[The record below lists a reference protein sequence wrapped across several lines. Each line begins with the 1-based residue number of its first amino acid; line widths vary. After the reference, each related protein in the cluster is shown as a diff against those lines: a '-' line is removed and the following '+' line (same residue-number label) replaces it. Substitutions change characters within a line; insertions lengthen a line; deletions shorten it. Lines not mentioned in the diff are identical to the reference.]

1 MIFKQDYRKCVSLSL
16 DIMKQQRE
24 RLFKDTLDHHSV
36 IFSGLHEYRSKS
48 TRELYFQEY
57 IIEWMNDH
65 WGSLNEYLKKYKK
78 EMTINEQRDITL
90 FFAEYFSVLLDDEDI
105 SHNMSCEVMHEMM
118 KIKQAAIS
126 EMISYSDKWEE
137 KNNKLNVDLKKNK
150 EQFERMLTELT
161 KDDNDG

>member
-1 MIFKQDYRKCVSLSL
+1 
-16 DIMKQQRE
+16 
-24 RLFKDTLDHHSV
+24 
-36 IFSGLHEYRSKS
+36 
-48 TRELYFQEY
+48 
-57 IIEWMNDH
+57 
-65 WGSLNEYLKKYKK
+65 
-78 EMTINEQRDITL
+78 
-90 FFAEYFSVLLDDEDI
+90 
-105 SHNMSCEVMHEMM
+105 MM